1 MKEWDII
8 SRLGEKIRVDKDF
21 ERLCQNMM
29 DAPSFGWRIS
39 VPLDNEFYAR
49 FGISA
54 ETAAALL
61 RGQMARDN
69 NQKHIPTY

>member
-1 MKEWDII
+1 MKKWNII
-8 SRLGEKIRVDKDF
+8 SSLRKRIRVDKDF
-21 ERLCQNMM
+21 DGLCQNMM

-39 VPLDNEFYAR
+39 VSLDNEFYAR

-54 ETAAALL
+54 EEAAALL
-61 RGQMARDN
+61 KDQKARVN